1 METVAILYL
10 LCLSWEQNIFVM
22 NASNAVI
29 FDMQLAESIPQGVT
43 ELFCQILKSVILQ
56 HYLYF
61 VLGKCL

>member
-1 METVAILYL
+1 METAAISYL

-43 ELFCQILKSVILQ
+43 ELFCQILKSVIL
-56 HYLYF
+56 
-61 VLGKCL
+61 

>member
-10 LCLSWEQNIFVM
+10 LCLSWENNIFVM

-43 ELFCQILKSVILQ
+43 ELFCQILKSDFITLFIFCARKM
-56 HYLYF
+56 L
-61 VLGKCL
+61 